1 MARREYTQTVKP
13 VSRIPE
19 KIFGWLAWLSLLG
32 LIGYLLYTLLVSG
45 NDPNFINNAT
55 NEFERQL
62 AENPQLSELQNYM
75 NDNNLTASEF
85 LSMMIKGAWTLLAIG
100 AVPLILGLIGLLS
113 MKKRILAGILLLLA
127 GLLTAPLFL
136 TIVLFWIPLFF
147 IIAAILLFA
156 RKDKVIRNAEYTDT
170 TETYE
175 RHREAAPVYVDRDET
190 VEQQKN
196 YTYTEQPVEETVE
209 RPVDREQVLPEE
221 EVVTTRE
228 TVIDHT
234 EHVHQSN
241 DNVTYHSDN
250 DRDRVKFVDKTIDAT
265 EERRQNYN
273 NNRRD

>member
-32 LIGYLLYTLLVSG
+32 LIGFLLYNLLVSG

-62 AENPQLSELQNYM
+62 AENPQLNELQNYM
-75 NDNNLTASEF
+75 ADNNLSTSD
-85 LSMMIKGAWTLLAIG
+85 MISALMKGAWTLLAIG
-100 AVPLILGLIGLLS
+100 AIPLILGLIGLLT

-127 GLLTAPLFL
+127 GLLTTPLFF

-147 IIAAILLFA
+147 FIAAILLFA
-156 RKDKVIRNAEYTDT
+156 RKDKVIRNAEYTDH
-170 TETYE
+170 ETYE

-190 VEQQKN
+190 VEQEKN
-196 YTYTEQPVEETVE
+196 YTYTEQPVETETTVE
-209 RPVDREQVLPEE
+209 KEYVEPQEK
-221 EVVTTRE
+221 VVTTRE
-228 TVIDHT
+228 TVIDDA
-234 EHVHQSN
+234 E